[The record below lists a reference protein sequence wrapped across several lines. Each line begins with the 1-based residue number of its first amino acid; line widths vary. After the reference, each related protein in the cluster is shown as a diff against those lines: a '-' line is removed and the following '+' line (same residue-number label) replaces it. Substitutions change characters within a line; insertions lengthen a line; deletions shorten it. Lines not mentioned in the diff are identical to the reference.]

1 MSLSLYDVA
10 VPTYRQILGAQK
22 GVLAKAEA
30 YFAEK
35 NIDPATIMAARLADD
50 MQPFPF
56 QVMQT
61 INHSAGAL
69 SLALGGDFA
78 RASGLDSF
86 AAMQAALDSALAYV
100 NSVDAK
106 ALNDAADIEVTRTMF
121 GQERKFTPRNFILFS
136 AFPNFYFHAT
146 TAYDLLRHAGVPIG
160 KRDFTTPPA
169 PAAA

>member
-1 MSLSLYDVA
+1 MSLTLYDVA

-22 GVLAKAEA
+22 GVLGKAEA
-30 YFAEK
+30 HFADK
-35 NIDPATIMAARLADD
+35 NIDPAKIMAARIYEV
-50 MQPFPF
+50 MHPFPF

-86 AAMQAALDSALAYV
+86 SGMQAALSTALDYV
-100 NSVDAK
+100 NKVDAK
-106 ALNDAADIEVTRTMF
+106 ALNDAADVEVTRTMF
-121 GQERKFTPRNFILFS
+121 GQERKFTPRNYILFS

-146 TAYDLLRHAGVPIG
+146 TAYDLLRQAGVPIG

-169 PAAA
+169 A

>member
-30 YFAEK
+30 YFKEK
-35 NIDPATIMAARLADD
+35 GVDPATIMAARLADD

-69 SLALGGDFA
+69 SLPSAGISRGP
-78 RASGLDSF
+78 RAS
-86 AAMQAALDSALAYV
+86 
-100 NSVDAK
+100 
-106 ALNDAADIEVTRTMF
+106 
-121 GQERKFTPRNFILFS
+121 
-136 AFPNFYFHAT
+136 
-146 TAYDLLRHAGVPIG
+146 TASRPCRRRWI
-160 KRDFTTPPA
+160 A
-169 PAAA
+169 PWPM